1 MAGKDAAQVSG
12 PFFRHNSYGFRRAK
26 MTSRRLTLTAFF
38 LAGSMVSV
46 APRLAAAQDAPPP
59 APTAPPAADQPAA
72 PPPPAAAPAPVATI
86 INVPAGTKVLLETR
100 SAVNTKSAKP
110 GDGVYLYST
119 FPVVVGNRVVI
130 PSGVYVQGV
139 VDSVVRPGRGLGA
152 QKAQLNMHFTSMIFP
167 NGSVVEIPGV
177 VNGLPGAEHQKVNGD
192 EGTIQQEGGSNKA
205 HNAGE
210 TAKVAVPT
218 GATIGSIG
226 GLQAGHPLAGGL
238 EGAGAGLAAA
248 GIVALFTRGADVNI
262 PSGTQVEMVLQRPL
276 QVQEANINGPTSL
289 VPASSASSRC
299 PSPAAS
305 ASSALP
311 AVSAAASAARLH
323 APAGAIFL
331 RRSSQ
336 PPRFFIFVETES
348 RRNS

>member
-1 MAGKDAAQVSG
+1 
-12 PFFRHNSYGFRRAK
+12 
-26 MTSRRLTLTAFF
+26 MTSHRLALTAFL
-38 LAGSMVSV
+38 LAGT
-46 APRLAAAQDAPPP
+46 LAASAKTSPPPPP
-59 APTAPPAADQPAA
+59 APLPEATSAVQAA
-72 PPPPAAAPAPVATI
+72 PTTATQAVPAPAPAPAPNI
-86 INVPAGTKVLLETR
+86 INIPAGTKVLLEVR
-100 SAVNTKSAKP
+100 SAINTKSARP
-110 GDGVYLYST
+110 GDGVYLSST
-119 FPVVVGNRVVI
+119 FPVVVGNRVVL

-139 VDSVVRPGRGLGA
+139 VDSVVRPGRGIGA

-177 VNGLPGAEHQKVNGD
+177 VNSMPGAEHQKVNGD
-192 EGTIQQEGGSNKA
+192 EGTIEQDGGSNKA

-276 QVQEANINGPTSL
+276 LVQEANINGPTSL
-289 VPASSASSRC
+289 VPASSQQQ
-299 PSPAAS
+299 P
-305 ASSALP
+305 LP
-311 AVSAAASAARLH
+311 KPGRQPILC
-323 APAGAIFL
+323 PAGSL
-331 RRSSQ
+331 GCS
-336 PPRFFIFVETES
+336 
-348 RRNS
+348 

>member
-1 MAGKDAAQVSG
+1 
-12 PFFRHNSYGFRRAK
+12 
-26 MTSRRLTLTAFF
+26 MTSRRCTLTAF
-38 LAGSMVSV
+38 L
-46 APRLAAAQDAPPP
+46 LAAAIAVPFTATAQDGPPTASPP
-59 APTAPPAADQPAA
+59 APQASPAPEPAAAT
-72 PPPPAAAPAPVATI
+72 PPAAAPASTI
-86 INVPAGTKVLLETR
+86 IDVPAGTKVLLETR
-100 SAVNTKSAKP
+100 SAVNTKTARP

-119 FPVVVGNRVVI
+119 FPVVVGTRVVI
-130 PSGVYVQGV
+130 PAGVYVQGV

-177 VNGLPGAEHQKVNGD
+177 VNSMPGAEHQKVNGD
-192 EGTIQQEGGSNKA
+192 EGTIEQDGGSNKA

-226 GLQAGHPLAGGL
+226 GLGAGHPLAGGL

-289 VPASSASSRC
+289 VPASTGQQPLPKPGRQHILC
-299 PSPAAS
+299 PTGSLGCS
-305 ASSALP
+305 
-311 AVSAAASAARLH
+311 
-323 APAGAIFL
+323 
-331 RRSSQ
+331 
-336 PPRFFIFVETES
+336 
-348 RRNS
+348 

>member
-1 MAGKDAAQVSG
+1 
-12 PFFRHNSYGFRRAK
+12 
-26 MTSRRLTLTAFF
+26 MTTHRLALTAFL
-38 LAGSMVSV
+38 LAGT
-46 APRLAAAQDAPPP
+46 LAAAQTAPPPPP
-59 APTAPPAADQPAA
+59 APQPETTPAPE
-72 PPPPAAAPAPVATI
+72 AAPAPDPRI
-86 INVPAGTKVLLETR
+86 INIPAGTKVLLEVR
-100 SAVNTKSAKP
+100 SAINTKSARP
-110 GDGVYLYST
+110 GDGVYLSST

-139 VDSVVRPGRGLGA
+139 VDSVVRPGRGIGA

-177 VNGLPGAEHQKVNGD
+177 VNSMPGAEHQKVNGD
-192 EGTIQQEGGSNKA
+192 EGTIEQDGGSNKA

-226 GLQAGHPLAGGL
+226 GLEGGHPLAGGL

-276 QVQEANINGPTSL
+276 LVQEANINGPTSL
-289 VPASSASSRC
+289 VPASSQQQ
-299 PSPAAS
+299 P
-305 ASSALP
+305 LP
-311 AVSAAASAARLH
+311 KPGRQPILC
-323 APAGAIFL
+323 PAGSL
-331 RRSSQ
+331 GCS
-336 PPRFFIFVETES
+336 
-348 RRNS
+348 